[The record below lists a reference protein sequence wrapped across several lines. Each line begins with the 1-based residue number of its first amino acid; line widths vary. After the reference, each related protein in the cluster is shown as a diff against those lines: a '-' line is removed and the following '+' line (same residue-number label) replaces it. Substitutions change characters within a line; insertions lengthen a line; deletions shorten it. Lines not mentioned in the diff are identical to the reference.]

1 MWLASFGLFW
11 ISWKTLFFSRFECN
25 AGGSKTF
32 TKVYQKELQQTV
44 WKFTNFIYHP
54 EYWSTW
60 VIFCFPSV
68 LHFLSVQSFILINS
82 NSLFIKLI
90 FKIEKWFCL
99 LNFICITSRDI
110 HNQASKVIRP
120 SSQFV
125 KHCKIARW
133 RPVTIE
139 FCVTGPFFTKF
150 KDVKACNRY

>member
-1 MWLASFGLFW
+1 MNLANFGQTSFSIHSTIWRKYFAWTNFWSTCNFQAARQFNQEEKLFRDKIENGSKSILSIVWFASFGLFW

-44 WKFTNFIYHP
+44 WQYTNFIYHP

-90 FKIEKWFCL
+90 F
-99 LNFICITSRDI
+99 
-110 HNQASKVIRP
+110 
-120 SSQFV
+120 
-125 KHCKIARW
+125 
-133 RPVTIE
+133 
-139 FCVTGPFFTKF
+139 
-150 KDVKACNRY
+150 